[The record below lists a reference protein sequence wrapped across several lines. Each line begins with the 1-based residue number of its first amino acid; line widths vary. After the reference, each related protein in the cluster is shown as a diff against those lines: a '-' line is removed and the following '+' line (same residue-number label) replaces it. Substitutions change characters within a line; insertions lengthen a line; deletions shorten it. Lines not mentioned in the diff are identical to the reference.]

1 MGRVPSTQPLTRS
14 LHSSGDVN
22 AAFRLYLQTG
32 SLKETASALNER
44 GYRTKAYK
52 SRREHVHAGREFLLQ
67 DLQRLLKNRAYIA
80 EKVVN
85 KRHGGEVVAPAVWPA
100 IVDKEKFE
108 AVQRLMLNNGYT
120 NHNGAKEIKHVH
132 VLSGGLLVCG
142 RCGADMQGRSGRGRS
157 GKEYFYYVC
166 KETTCGLRAVAPE
179 VEAAVLDRI
188 GALAQ
193 HEAVLAKVVTAT
205 NRRTAKEVPDLRKQ
219 HHALMTQLNDVKA
232 SAGKL
237 LDTWQQSDS
246 GRGFVN
252 ERLGELG
259 QQREYLEHC
268 IADLNQRI
276 EAATAHQVDT
286 NQVRMAL
293 SNIHAIYGELQ
304 PYERRELVHLVVHRV
319 ELGASKLVL
328 EINGGVCTVM
338 GETPL
343 VAHNGSLVRQTQD
356 WLPEQDSNL
365 QPSG

>member
-1 MGRVPSTQPLTRS
+1 M
-14 LHSSGDVN
+14 
-22 AAFRLYLQTG
+22 
-32 SLKETASALNER
+32 
-44 GYRTKAYK
+44 
-52 SRREHVHAGREFLLQ
+52 
-67 DLQRLLKNRAYIA
+67 
-80 EKVVN
+80 
-85 KRHGGEVVAPAVWPA
+85 
-100 IVDKEKFE
+100 
-108 AVQRLMLNNGYT
+108 
-120 NHNGAKEIKHVH
+120 
-132 VLSGGLLVCG
+132 
-142 RCGADMQGRSGRGRS
+142 
-157 GKEYFYYVC
+157 
-166 KETTCGLRAVAPE
+166 APE

-343 VAHNGSLVRQTQD
+343 VAHNGSLVRRTQD
-356 WLPEQDSNL
+356 WLPGAVSQSVFRQAFRIHLRSLVAWSRRRGSNPGDL
-365 QPSG
+365 RTQWQTLLDLGFAPTRATLARMQGVSRARVTQVLGPVAQ